1 VSALDLNHML
11 APGTY
16 EEATGF
22 MRELDSTGTQVR
34 FRGGGT
40 KLEWGRPT
48 RVGHV
53 LSTEGLDRVIEHNV
67 GDFTAVI
74 QAGMRLTDLQGILG
88 QEDQR
93 LSLDPP
99 TGDSD
104 AATIG
109 GIVSSGDAG
118 PLRHRYGSPRD
129 LILGVTVAL
138 PGGSVA
144 KSGGKVIKNVAGYD
158 LGKLYAG
165 SFGTLGLILQLALR
179 LHPVPQRPVTSV
191 GHSRDP
197 DQVASAV
204 HSLARTPLEPEALD
218 VRWREG
224 VGTVLIRLAGS
235 AAEALANR
243 ARSLM
248 ADAGLRTEAT
258 SDDEDHWRTQRQGQR
273 AREGVAVRVSGT
285 ASQLPEVLR
294 AAEARGASLVG
305 RAAHGVSWLVLEPAS
320 DSHLAEAVESLRREL
335 APSPCVVLD
344 APESLRERF
353 DVWGLEGAAERRLMT
368 AVKERFDPERRCN
381 PGLYGESI

>member
-1 VSALDLNHML
+1 VSALGLNHVL

-16 EEATGF
+16 EEATSF
-22 MRELDSTGTQVR
+22 MRELVSSGAQVR

-40 KLEWGRPT
+40 KLGWGRPT
-48 RVGHV
+48 RVDHV
-53 LSTEGLDRVIEHNV
+53 LSTEGLDQMIEHNV
-67 GDFTAVI
+67 GDFTAVV
-74 QAGMRLTDLQGILG
+74 QAGMRLTDLQGVVG

-138 PGGSVA
+138 PDGSMA

-179 LHPVPQRPVTSV
+179 LHPVPQRTVTSM
-191 GHSRDP
+191 GRSRDP
-197 DQVASAV
+197 NQIASAV

-224 VGTVLIRLAGS
+224 VGTVLIRLGGS
-235 AAEALANR
+235 APQALANR

-248 ADAGLRTEAT
+248 ADAGLRTEVAG
-258 SDDEDHWRTQRQGQR
+258 DDEDQWRIQRQGQR
-273 AREGVAVRVSGT
+273 TRDGMAVRVSGT
-285 ASQLPEVLR
+285 ASQLPEVLT
-294 AAEARGASLVG
+294 AAEAQGASLVG
-305 RAAHGVSWLVLEPAS
+305 RAAYGVSWLVFEPAS
-320 DSHLAEAVESLRREL
+320 DSHLAEAVDSLRREL
-335 APSPCVVLD
+335 APSPCVVQD
-344 APESLRERF
+344 APESFRERF
-353 DVWGLEGAAERRLMT
+353 DVWGLEGAAERRLMS

>member
-1 VSALDLNHML
+1 VL

-22 MRELDSTGTQVR
+22 MRELVSTGAQVR

-48 RVGHV
+48 RADHV
-53 LSTEGLDRVIEHNV
+53 LSTEGLDQVIEHNV
-67 GDFTAVI
+67 GDFTAVV
-74 QAGMRLTDLQGILG
+74 QAGMRLTDLQRILC
-88 QEDQR
+88 QERQR

-165 SFGTLGLILQLALR
+165 SFGTLGLVLQLALR
-179 LHPVPQRPVTSV
+179 LHPVPQRTVTSV

-197 DQVASAV
+197 SQLASAV

-224 VGTVLIRLAGS
+224 VGTVLIRLAGG

-248 ADAGLRTEAT
+248 VDAGLRTEVT
-258 SDDEDHWRTQRQGQR
+258 SDDEARWRIQRKGQR

-285 ASQLPEVLR
+285 ASQLPDVLR
-294 AAEARGASLVG
+294 AADARGASLVG
-305 RAAHGVSWLVLEPAS
+305 RAAYGVSWLVLEPAP
-320 DSHLAEAVESLRREL
+320 DSHLAEAVDSLRREL

-344 APESLRERF
+344 APESFRKRF
-353 DVWGLEGAAERRLMT
+353 DVWGLDGAAERRLMT

-381 PGLYGESI
+381 PGLHGESI